1 MKKLRGLLR
10 LNLLPVAV
18 IVLGMV
24 LLVQSCYYDN
34 EVDLYPDG
42 CISTNVTY
50 QGFVKPFI
58 SSNCSCH
65 LNGNA
70 DGGVIL
76 QTYSTLKTYVDNGKL
91 LKVIKHE
98 PGVVPM
104 PQGVPKRSDC
114 EISKLEAWVSGGALE
129 N

>member
-1 MKKLRGLLR
+1 MKNLRGFVRFKQFSILLIITCMIFF
-10 LNLLPVAV
+10 AEA
-18 IVLGMV
+18 
-24 LLVQSCYYDN
+24 CYYDD
-34 EVDLYPDG
+34 EETLYPDG
-42 CISTNVTY
+42 CTTTNVTY
-50 QGFVKPFI
+50 QGFVRPFI

-65 LNGNA
+65 LNGSA

-76 QTYSTLKTYVDNGKL
+76 QTYLTLKTYVDNGKL

-98 PGVVPM
+98 PGVVAM

-114 EISKLEAWVSGGALE
+114 EISKLEAWVNAGALE